1 MITALPEP
9 RPVFDV
15 PVLRWGIL
23 GTGWIA
29 DKFVSALRASTQQRV
44 VAVGSRSREGAARFA
59 AGHGIETVHASYEAL
74 VGDPNVDVVYVASPH
89 PAHLEH
95 GLLAI
100 GAGKHVLIE
109 KPLGL
114 NAAQARQLAEAAQA
128 AEVFAAEALW
138 SLALPKFDV
147 LGQLLADGVLG
158 EIAAVQADIGEWLPE
173 GHRIFDRA
181 LAGGCMLDLA
191 TYPVM
196 FAHWVAGMPD
206 EVVAVGTRHPGGTVS
221 TASMALRFSS
231 GVQASLQ
238 ASATHA
244 TPTTAAVG
252 GSDALLHLEG
262 PFYQPGPFTLVQRE
276 GPALRYEEEPIAHA
290 GLFHQALQV
299 ALAIGEGR
307 TEAPHRPLSASVAT
321 LEIMDRVRAATGD
334 QFDME

>member
-29 DKFVSALRASTQQRV
+29 DKFVTALQASTQQRV
-44 VAVGSRSREGAARFA
+44 VAVGSRSREGAERFA
-59 AGHGIETVHASYEAL
+59 AGHGIETAHASYEAL
-74 VGDPNVDVVYVASPH
+74 VGDPEVDVIYVASPH
-89 PAHLEH
+89 PSHLEH
-95 GLLAI
+95 GLLAVE
-100 GAGKHVLIE
+100 AGKHVLVE

-114 NAAQARQLAEAAQA
+114 NAAQARQLAGAARA
-128 AEVFAAEALW
+128 AGVFAAEALW

-147 LGQLLADGVLG
+147 LAQLLADGVLG
-158 EIAAVQADIGEWLPE
+158 QVGAIQADIGEWLPE
-173 GHRIFDRA
+173 EHRIFDRA

-196 FAHWVAGMPD
+196 FAHWVTGVPED
-206 EVVAVGTRHPGGTVS
+206 VVAVGTRHSGGTVS
-221 TASMALRFSS
+221 AASMALRSPS
-231 GVQASLQ
+231 GVEAALL
-238 ASATHA
+238 ATATHA

-252 GSDALLHLEG
+252 GSEALLHLDG

-276 GPALRYEEEPIAHA
+276 GSTLRYEEEPIAHA

-307 TEAPHRPLSASVAT
+307 TEAPFRPLDASSAT
-321 LEIMDRVRAATGD
+321 LEIMDRVRAVTGD
-334 QFDME
+334 RFDME